1 MPNDKIDNF
10 ISPKHF
16 RRVAFMQKRAFF
28 LKEALFI
35 KLHAR
40 SFRLG
45 IFLPLY
51 SPFVLSN
58 L

>member
-16 RRVAFMQKRAFF
+16 RSLALMQMREYLLNA
-28 LKEALFI
+28 ELFI

-45 IFLPLY
+45 IFLLLY
-51 SPFVLSN
+51 SPFVLSD

>member
-1 MPNDKIDNF
+1 MSNDKIDKF
-10 ISPKHF
+10 ISSTLF
-16 RRVAFMQKRAFF
+16 RKTAFVQMRVYF
-28 LKEALFI
+28 LKEELFV

-45 IFLPLY
+45 IFLLLY
-51 SPFVLSN
+51 SPFVLSD